1 MQHVNAGIAYFENV
15 ADRNLLRPRF
25 EIDVAPHD
33 RHGGNRTELGE
44 NRRLADITGMDD
56 VIHASER
63 SKGFGTQQAVRIGND
78 PDGPNCVGSS
88 GFQSHDSATN
98 SNAAGKISV

>member
-25 EIDVAPHD
+25 EIDVAPHG

-56 VIHASER
+56 VIRAAER
-63 SKGFGTQQAVRIGND
+63 SKSFGAKQAVRVRDD
-78 PDGPNCVGSS
+78 PDGPVCLGIVR
-88 GFQSHDSATN
+88 FQFQDSATT